1 MNLYYLTN
9 YKINTDIY
17 AQYKYIY
24 AYIYVYIC
32 LYILNMYNR
41 TIIILN

>member
-32 LYILNMYNR
+32 LYIYLIC
-41 TIIILN
+41 IIELSLY